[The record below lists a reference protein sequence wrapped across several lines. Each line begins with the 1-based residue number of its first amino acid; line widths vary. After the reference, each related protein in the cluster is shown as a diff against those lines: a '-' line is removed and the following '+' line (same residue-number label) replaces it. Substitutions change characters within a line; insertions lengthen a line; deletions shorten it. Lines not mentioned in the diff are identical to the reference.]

1 MIAYEKAKVKGNTT
15 YDKLLEH
22 EMKAKLAQK
31 AVQDESANLMET
43 KEHIKELREEMKA
56 KKEEILCELSLVY
69 KDKLEIFINSV
80 FSTINAYTDMFTEGI
95 NIIDNLLVEDQEE
108 SVVEVVERDSIV
120 KRSITNVKSLFE
132 RSSPN
137 KRISNDI
144 KDYIKVDKKSLDSIQ
159 NDSKALIEIL
169 AVIKDLLIII

>member
-56 KKEEILCELSLVY
+56 KKEEIL
-69 KDKLEIFINSV
+69 
-80 FSTINAYTDMFTEGI
+80 
-95 NIIDNLLVEDQEE
+95 
-108 SVVEVVERDSIV
+108 
-120 KRSITNVKSLFE
+120 
-132 RSSPN
+132 
-137 KRISNDI
+137 
-144 KDYIKVDKKSLDSIQ
+144 
-159 NDSKALIEIL
+159 
-169 AVIKDLLIII
+169 

>member
-1 MIAYEKAKVKGNTT
+1 
-15 YDKLLEH
+15 
-22 EMKAKLAQK
+22 MKAKLAQK

-56 KKEEILCELSLVY
+56 KKEEILWELSLVY

-132 RSSPN
+132 RSSPS

-169 AVIKDLLIII
+169 TVIKDLLIII

>member
-1 MIAYEKAKVKGNTT
+1 
-15 YDKLLEH
+15 
-22 EMKAKLAQK
+22 
-31 AVQDESANLMET
+31 
-43 KEHIKELREEMKA
+43 
-56 KKEEILCELSLVY
+56 
-69 KDKLEIFINSV
+69 
-80 FSTINAYTDMFTEGI
+80 MFTEGI

-132 RSSPN
+132 RSSPS

-169 AVIKDLLIII
+169 TVIKDLLIII

>member
-1 MIAYEKAKVKGNTT
+1 
-15 YDKLLEH
+15 
-22 EMKAKLAQK
+22 MKAKLAQK

-132 RSSPN
+132 RSSPS

-169 AVIKDLLIII
+169 TVIKDLLIII